1 MSPAPAQVL
10 NCQQRLG
17 LIMERAAEA
26 ARAGDLLW
34 FSNLPA
40 DQLAPL
46 LQVFA
51 RAFFCFL

>member
-1 MSPAPAQVL
+1 
-10 NCQQRLG
+10 
-17 LIMERAAEA
+17 MERAAEA

-46 LQVFA
+46 LQVLGDASVQQLQLPF
-51 RAFFCFL
+51 